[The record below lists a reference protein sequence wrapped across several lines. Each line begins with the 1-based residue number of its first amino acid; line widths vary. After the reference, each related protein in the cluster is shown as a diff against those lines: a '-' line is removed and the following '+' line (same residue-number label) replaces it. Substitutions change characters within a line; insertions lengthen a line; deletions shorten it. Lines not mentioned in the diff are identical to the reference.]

1 MAGDSQKRRHC
12 TITEE
17 QFSALCDDVRAGLF
31 NPNDEIEYLKGVL
44 WRLRQFYWLDP
55 SEPVEESGDEPPAVT
70 YMKEI
75 ARLLLGPPEDR
86 RE

>member
-1 MAGDSQKRRHC
+1 MTGDKKKRKHC
-12 TITEE
+12 IITEE

-31 NPNDEIEYLKGVL
+31 NPNDEIEYLSGVL

-55 SEPVEESGDEPPAVT
+55 SVPVKASEDEPLAVT

-75 ARLLLGPPEDR
+75 ARLLIGPPEDR